1 MVQSI
6 LHNAIVIGASAGG
19 IEALDF
25 LLPHIKSTCKH
36 SLFVVQHIGAGSEF
50 SFVKLLNAKCK
61 IKIKEACDTE
71 EIKPGMLYFAPPDYH
86 LLIEKNYSL
95 TLSADEKVN
104 FSRPSIDVL
113 FETAA
118 EAYTNAL
125 TGILLTGSNNDGS
138 KGLKRIKELGGK
150 TIIQEPHDAAF
161 SEMPASAL
169 TLFTPDKIVTLKQL
183 AHLLENL

>member
-1 MVQSI
+1 MAYSI
-6 LHNAIVIGASAGG
+6 LHKAIAIGTSAGG

-25 LLPHIKSTCKH
+25 LLPHIKSGCRH
-36 SLFVVQHIGAGSEF
+36 SVFIVQHISPGSEF
-50 SFVKLLNAKCK
+50 TFLKLLNSKCNV
-61 IKIKEACDTE
+61 KIKEACDTE
-71 EIKPGMLYFAPPDYH
+71 EIKLGVVYFAPPDYH
-86 LLIEKNYSL
+86 LLIEKTFTL

-118 EAYTNAL
+118 EAYTNKL

-150 TIIQEPHDAAF
+150 TIIQDPDDARFA
-161 SEMPASAL
+161 EMPLSASKL
-169 TLFTPDKIVTLKQL
+169 ITLDEVLTLKQL
-183 AHLLENL
+183 ATLLEKL